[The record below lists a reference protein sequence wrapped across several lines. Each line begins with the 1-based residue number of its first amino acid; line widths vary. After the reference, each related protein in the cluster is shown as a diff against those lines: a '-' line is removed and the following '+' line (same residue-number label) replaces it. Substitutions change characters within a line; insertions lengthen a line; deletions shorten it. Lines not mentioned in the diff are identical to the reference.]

1 MTRITTLIALTTL
14 PGIALA
20 HGDAGHG
27 FMANLEHI
35 LSSAA
40 HLWPLAV
47 VAIVAAV
54 VKRPVQRL
62 LKQREIHKD

>member
-1 MTRITTLIALTTL
+1 MKKLTTLITLTTL
-14 PGIALA
+14 PGMALA

-27 FMANLEHI
+27 FMSNLEHV

-47 VAIVAAV
+47 TALVAAA

-62 LKQREIHKD
+62 LKQRTAHKD

>member
-1 MTRITTLIALTTL
+1 MKGIYLATTLIALPSL
-14 PGIALA
+14 AVA

-27 FMANLEHI
+27 AMPNLVHI

-47 VAIVAAV
+47 VAMVAAA

-62 LKQREIHKD
+62 IKQRIERKR

>member
-1 MTRITTLIALTTL
+1 MKHLSTLIALTTL

-27 FMANLEHI
+27 LMANLEHI
-35 LSSAA
+35 LSSAD

-47 VAIVAAV
+47 VAIVAAA

-62 LKQREIHKD
+62 LKQRATNKD